1 MAGARARYH
10 DYRRLMADTD
20 RTHREALNAHFAS
33 KNSPERD
40 TLTGT
45 LRNLRAVVAW
55 KLAGLDDEGAK
66 RSVVDSATTLLGIVH
81 HLAWVEA
88 WWFQEV
94 FAGEEVDYPFVLG
107 GGSDA
112 EFHMTDDDT
121 VEGILDVYERNV
133 MRSDVII
140 AAAPDLGAAV
150 EANGTEYSLRWI
162 LAHMI
167 DETARHAGQMDIIRE
182 QVDGATGYLP
192 VG

>member
-1 MAGARARYH
+1 MTGYVCD

-20 RTHREALNAHFAS
+20 RTHREALNAHFATTS
-33 KNSPERD
+33 ASERD

-55 KLAGLDDEGAK
+55 KLAGLDDEKAK

-94 FAGEEVDYPFVLG
+94 FAGEEVEYPFVWG
-107 GGSDA
+107 AGSDA

-121 VEGILDVYERNV
+121 IESILDVYERNV
-133 MRSDVII
+133 IRSNEIVG
-140 AAAPDLGAAV
+140 AAPDLDATV
-150 EANGTEYSLRWI
+150 EANDTEYSLRWI
-162 LAHMI
+162 LVHMI
-167 DETARHAGQMDIIRE
+167 DETARHAGHMDIIRE

-192 VG
+192 ER